1 MGFDVYMSK
10 IQESISS
17 LDTDVFFRLKDS
29 IADII
34 VNGYPEDTEVIESD
48 FNKYIDIDRQYEVI
62 ASLFDNISGLYI
74 NENIRDELIE
84 TLKNNIDESKDNP
97 MPTLKE
103 FVDSF
108 DLESLKKK
116 YYQDAVISLRERT
129 GGFINKSHECST
141 IDGLVQYY
149 KDKVEKMNEEYPNQ
163 MANYCMKDFDEN
175 ISSIVQH
182 SVFEHL
188 LILNAL
194 DIDAEIIKPV
204 PEQEDKYRV
213 EYSLNLSSSYNSIK
227 GTIDTAIDYSTHK
240 SDLTVMKPVDQNI

>member
-1 MGFDVYMSK
+1 MPIIKS
-10 IQESISS
+10 SISS
-17 LDTDVFFRLKDS
+17 LDENAFFSLRDN
-29 IADII
+29 IAEII
-34 VNGYPEDTEVIESD
+34 VNGYPVCIDSIERD
-48 FNKYIDIDRQYEVI
+48 FNKYVDIDRQYEVI

-74 NENIRDELIE
+74 NENIRDELIK
-84 TLKNNIDESKDNP
+84 TLKNNIEVSKENP
-97 MPTLKE
+97 MPTFKE

-108 DLESLKKK
+108 DLKYLEKK

-149 KDKVEKMNEEYPNQ
+149 KDKVEKMNEEYPEQ
-163 MANYCMKDFDEN
+163 MANYSMKDFDEN

-194 DIDAEIIKPV
+194 GIDAKIIKPV
-204 PEQEDKYRV
+204 PG
-213 EYSLNLSSSYNSIK
+213 SYNSIK
-227 GTIDTAIDYSTHK
+227 GTIDMAIDYSTHK
-240 SDLTVMKPVDQNI
+240 SDLTVMKPVD